1 MTQFE
6 MFDIDEVHVRHLFET
21 LPEAWKKTRGFLQG
35 GLILVLAKMWEF
47 EDTIIGFSAW
57 YSGFSTFACSIRY
70 QRSDKS
76 CIGEVEIGPKMYL
89 VFLSTLE
96 STKRKFHEA
105 IVSSLGGNQFLD

>member
-1 MTQFE
+1 

-57 YSGFSTFACSIRY
+57 YSGYSTFACSIRY

-76 CIGEVEIGPKMYL
+76 CIGDVKVGPKWHPE
-89 VFLSTLE
+89 FLFSN
-96 STKRKFHEA
+96 KRKFHKA
-105 IVSSLGGNQFLD
+105 IVSSLGGNQSLD